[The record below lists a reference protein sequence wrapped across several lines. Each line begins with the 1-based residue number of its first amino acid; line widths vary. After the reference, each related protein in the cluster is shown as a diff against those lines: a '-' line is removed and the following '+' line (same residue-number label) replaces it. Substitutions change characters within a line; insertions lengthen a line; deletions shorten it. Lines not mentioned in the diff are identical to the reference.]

1 MVAATQL
8 QDNSDI
14 DMLLTLYSLR
24 FYGQNM
30 Q

>member
-14 DMLLTLYSLR
+14 DMLLTLLVE

>member
-1 MVAATQL
+1 MVADTQL

-14 DMLLTLYSLR
+14 DMLLTLLVE